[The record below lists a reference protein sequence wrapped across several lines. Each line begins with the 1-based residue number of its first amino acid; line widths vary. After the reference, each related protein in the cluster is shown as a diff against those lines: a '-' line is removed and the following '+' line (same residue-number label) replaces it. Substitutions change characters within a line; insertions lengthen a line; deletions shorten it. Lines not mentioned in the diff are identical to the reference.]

1 MVFMIFELR
10 YCDFIIHRNI
20 KYTLLIRQDFYYGL
34 KLSHHHMQRP
44 NQPLLTH
51 NFQSEFCKALEG
63 EESSGTKFTVDR
75 WRRHNPSEGGG
86 ITCVMQDGET
96 FEKAGVNITVM
107 SAPLSKQLQASMRA
121 RSVRL
126 GGSFAL

>member
-1 MVFMIFELR
+1 MH
-10 YCDFIIHRNI
+10 Y
-20 KYTLLIRQDFYYGL
+20 
-34 KLSHHHMQRP
+34 
-44 NQPLLTH
+44 
-51 NFQSEFCKALEG
+51 FQSEFCRALEG

-86 ITCVMQDGET
+86 ITCVIQDGET

-121 RSVRL
+121 RSVGL
-126 GGSFAL
+126 GCFFIASRGQKFFYCRCSFVLGVVFVRR